1 MIRVREGLAA
11 LADEPAVAE
20 WSARRVV
27 EDMVLA
33 LQASVLLRDA
43 PGRRGRRI
51 LCRTPR
57 RARPRVRRP
66 AAGSPGRP
74 SSSAPWR
81 CRGPTPHRRAVVRR
95 QLSSTHRWLGHP
107 VIVPPLAGLVRV
119 GSAAEANAA
128 MMTDEPPSAVQAV
141 VSRLEDVRPL
151 WS

>member
-51 LCRTPR
+51 LCRT
-57 RARPRVRRP
+57 
-66 AAGSPGRP
+66 
-74 SSSAPWR
+74 
-81 CRGPTPHRRAVVRR
+81 